1 MSVHMLDMASFEDS
15 MSTAAMR
22 KVFEESALFQRW
34 LDVEAALATAQAS
47 LGMIPAASGAAIA
60 AAAKVER
67 IDFQAVHA
75 HGRET
80 GHSLVPLL
88 RELRRV
94 AGPDHA
100 GYVHWGATTQDIVDT
115 GMMLMVSAAWGQVRE
130 QLLAL
135 MKPLLGHMEAHRD
148 TVMVGRTHGNHA
160 LPITFGFKVAGWL
173 DELHRQVARWDQARE
188 RVLVGGI
195 NGAVGTFAPWGAKG
209 LEVQAETCRLLELGV
224 PDAPWQSARDRTAE
238 AATLCGL
245 TAGTLSRI
253 AQEIYLLA
261 TTEVGELAEPF
272 PPGTIGSST
281 MPHKR
286 NPIRTEWALNLTRMV
301 RANAQTMMESMSA
314 EHERD
319 ASRWRTEW
327 VRLPE
332 SFLMLSGALAHLI
345 AVAEGLQV
353 NVERME
359 SNLYLDRGLLFS
371 EPAMFVLAEAGM
383 PLDRAHH
390 KVYEAAQR
398 VYQNGTQLLDELVA
412 DAEITSLRGRDAL
425 AAAMEPR
432 AHTGLAGVV
441 VDKIG
446 GKTAALLAGDASI

>member
-173 DELHRQVARWDQARE
+173 DELHRQVAR
-188 RVLVGGI
+188 
-195 NGAVGTFAPWGAKG
+195 
-209 LEVQAETCRLLELGV
+209 
-224 PDAPWQSARDRTAE
+224 
-238 AATLCGL
+238 
-245 TAGTLSRI
+245 
-253 AQEIYLLA
+253 
-261 TTEVGELAEPF
+261 
-272 PPGTIGSST
+272 
-281 MPHKR
+281 
-286 NPIRTEWALNLTRMV
+286 
-301 RANAQTMMESMSA
+301 
-314 EHERD
+314 
-319 ASRWRTEW
+319 
-327 VRLPE
+327 
-332 SFLMLSGALAHLI
+332 
-345 AVAEGLQV
+345 
-353 NVERME
+353 
-359 SNLYLDRGLLFS
+359 
-371 EPAMFVLAEAGM
+371 
-383 PLDRAHH
+383 
-390 KVYEAAQR
+390 
-398 VYQNGTQLLDELVA
+398 
-412 DAEITSLRGRDAL
+412 
-425 AAAMEPR
+425 
-432 AHTGLAGVV
+432 
-441 VDKIG
+441 
-446 GKTAALLAGDASI
+446 